1 MKRSLIYL
9 GAVIVIAIFVIAIED
24 PFRPRVSDT
33 RDNYFIPDYDSANI
47 AKIEIDQLIEGA
59 VLKRDGDGWQ
69 VAEIITPL
77 KEQLLEKE
85 GREEPVQE
93 WRPADKLRITSAL
106 GSFGGLDEGVI
117 VSMNPDNHS
126 SYQVG
131 PDGLHVRGLD
141 KDDNPI
147 FDVVIGKNGP
157 DFMSSYIR
165 DASDNKV
172 YLVKKSLMGV
182 FSPHPDDWIE
192 KKKEEAPEEEAA
204 PKAK

>member
-1 MKRSLIYL
+1 MKKTLIYL
-9 GAVIVIAIFVIAIED
+9 GIVIIAAIFVIALEN

-33 RDNYFIPDYDSANI
+33 RDGYFIPDYDAANI
-47 AKIEIDQLIEGA
+47 VKIEIDQLIEGA
-59 VLKRDGDGWQ
+59 VLKRDGDKWQ
-69 VAEIITPL
+69 MAEIVTPL
-77 KEQLLEKE
+77 KKQLLERE
-85 GREEPVQE
+85 GREEPAQE
-93 WRPADKLRITSAL
+93 WRPADKLRVTSAL

-117 VSMNPDNHS
+117 VSMNPDKHS

-131 PDGLHVRGLD
+131 PDGLHVRGLG

-165 DASDNKV
+165 NASDHRV

-182 FSPHPDDWIE
+182 FSPRADDWLE
-192 KKKEEAPEEEAA
+192 KKKEERPAEGTA
-204 PKAK
+204 PKVK